1 MDNEKI
7 KHEIIEKIRSFPKK
21 AEKRFE
27 ELGIYNKR
35 DPIQEMDDWAQTQKK
50 DITWVE
56 RSTKEILENRK
67 HMFDDLSRE
76 RIFEKMGTG
85 LGRKPAD
92 DPAMDKRVEDCVKQ
106 LEKDEAIQAAK

>member
-35 DPIQEMDDWAQTQKK
+35 DPI
-50 DITWVE
+50 
-56 RSTKEILENRK
+56 
-67 HMFDDLSRE
+67 
-76 RIFEKMGTG
+76 
-85 LGRKPAD
+85 
-92 DPAMDKRVEDCVKQ
+92 
-106 LEKDEAIQAAK
+106 